1 MTNENISPANIGG
14 MGPISLPS
22 GDTVGSGDVPAGR
35 GDAKKKKKKK
45 NKMLFSTFN
54 EFVNEEYE
62 ATGKYN
68 TVKKVIKELGRR
80 PSEKDV
86 AEFIMKNYK
95 DVTGKELRNSDPDS
109 EDKIADIVGFYKFD
123 IDEWEEAMYYAQNES
138 VSEGTFQGNQ
148 IAIYNGEDGETY
160 IEKKGKGYYGYNN
173 EFDFTAKN
181 KKELEQ
187 MLSGWGYYKIAG
199 SIDEAKDDRSHI
211 ILRVAS
217 RNVNNMAFKLQD
229 MHVNHRVEDP
239 KKGIIKVYTDPTSG
253 WHGNEKAQYK
263 LTHDVW
269 VDKFVVKE
277 SVDEANTKDAREDLG
292 YVAFLEEMAEINPK
306 DLQNAYDAA
315 IEVLQDKNMSEKQ
328 AIGFLNSPHGKYMG
342 EYLVPG
348 MDYSH
353 EAFLDKLDEYY
364 NERMLKKYA
373 KEYVSLA
380 ESMDEGFFSRL
391 KGKET
396 TKEEREIDNM
406 VDKIQKTDV
415 GGLFDDAMKNLDT
428 LDKVMAALDE
438 ADPDDVDDAFK
449 KYRKKTAKYKN
460 FMKVLKG
467 TNRDLEK
474 QFGKEALDDFGL
486 KSKNMMDQFTKA
498 ANDIAKK

>member
-45 NKMLFSTFN
+45 DKMLFSTFN
-54 EFVNEEYE
+54 EFV
-62 ATGKYN
+62 
-68 TVKKVIKELGRR
+68 
-80 PSEKDV
+80 SERYRV
-86 AEFIMKNYK
+86 
-95 DVTGKELRNSDPDS
+95 
-109 EDKIADIVGFYKFD
+109 
-123 IDEWEEAMYYAQNES
+123 
-138 VSEGTFQGNQ
+138 
-148 IAIYNGEDGETY
+148 
-160 IEKKGKGYYGYNN
+160 
-173 EFDFTAKN
+173 
-181 KKELEQ
+181 
-187 MLSGWGYYKIAG
+187 
-199 SIDEAKDDRSHI
+199 DEAKIR
-211 ILRVAS
+211 
-217 RNVNNMAFKLQD
+217 
-229 MHVNHRVEDP
+229 
-239 KKGIIKVYTDPTSG
+239 
-253 WHGNEKAQYK
+253 
-263 LTHDVW
+263 
-269 VDKFVVKE
+269 
-277 SVDEANTKDAREDLG
+277 DARKDLG
-292 YVAFLEEMAEINPK
+292 YVAFLEEMAELNSK
-306 DLQNAYDAA
+306 DLQKAYDAA
-315 IEVLQDKNMSEKQ
+315 IEVLEDKGMSEKQ

-373 KEYVSLA
+373 KDYANLGESL
-380 ESMDEGFFSRL
+380 EEGFFSRL
-391 KGKET
+391 RGKET
-396 TKEEREIDNM
+396 SKEEREIDNM

-467 TNRDLEK
+467 THRDLEK
-474 QFGKEALDDFGL
+474 QYGKEALDDFGL
-486 KSKNMMDQFTKA
+486 KSKKMMDQFTKA
-498 ANDIAKK
+498 ANDIAGK

>member
-1 MTNENISPANIGG
+1 MLHTSFTN
-14 MGPISLPS
+14 
-22 GDTVGSGDVPAGR
+22 
-35 GDAKKKKKKK
+35 
-45 NKMLFSTFN
+45 
-54 EFVNEEYE
+54 FVNEEYE
-62 ATGKYN
+62 AVGKYN

-95 DVTGKELRNSDPDS
+95 DVTGKELKNSDPDS

-123 IDEWEEAMYYAQNES
+123 IDDWEEAMHYAQN
-138 VSEGTFQGNQ
+138 
-148 IAIYNGEDGETY
+148 
-160 IEKKGKGYYGYNN
+160 
-173 EFDFTAKN
+173 
-181 KKELEQ
+181 
-187 MLSGWGYYKIAG
+187 
-199 SIDEAKDDRSHI
+199 
-211 ILRVAS
+211 
-217 RNVNNMAFKLQD
+217 
-229 MHVNHRVEDP
+229 
-239 KKGIIKVYTDPTSG
+239 
-253 WHGNEKAQYK
+253 
-263 LTHDVW
+263 
-269 VDKFVVKE
+269 E